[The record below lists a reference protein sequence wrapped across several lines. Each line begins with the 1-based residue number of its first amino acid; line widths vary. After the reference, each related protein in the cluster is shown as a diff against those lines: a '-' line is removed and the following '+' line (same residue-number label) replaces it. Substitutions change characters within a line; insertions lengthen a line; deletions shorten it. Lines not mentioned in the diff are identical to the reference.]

1 NATELSFPTTTVG
14 MASELESLVKEPDE
28 SSIAIHVV
36 DFLNSRFNELEDLE
50 KLNTVLS
57 EVKSNE
63 QKLNEKC
70 VETQSKTSEIL
81 NQSLQAFNST
91 VTDLEDLQATRLEL
105 GDALADHCNTVTS
118 NPSNLQDNFSDNK
131 TLMDELI
138 MLQQQVDSLERSKQ
152 YLKVLVVAEELS
164 AQTKHL
170 IERSPHKA
178 LNPYIQ
184 LANLLHS
191 IKSKSKD
198 AGHVVTHLDVF
209 LQQNVD
215 VLWEDMKN
223 KLKKKFQQSL
233 DALSWPTPI
242 KLPYPQVTTDKLSS
256 FKKAFTELLLLQR
269 PIIISDESTSTK
281 SSSIEKNDDELPP
294 LLPIQIMVE
303 PLIVRFRYHFDSK
316 RPTSRIDKPEW
327 YFSHVLTTIQEHS
340 PFLQGAIQA
349 IVDEAGFQEYHA
361 KNDFIRCLLVGV
373 TKKLAQSVPEL
384 LKFSQVFSHTVFETL
399 QFDQTLREL
408 HMYIPPGQNEWKGC
422 VEVFTGKKETFKA
435 WLKVEKE
442 FAEARYNEIMHS
454 EDAWE
459 LIDEDISED
468 DYRPTKSS
476 GKLINLLE
484 LITSRYKLLPMFH
497 NRIRFFADIQADL
510 LMEYA
515 RRIDSAVDA
524 FEKSLSYSFVRSVP
538 NSANTDG
545 KSHTGIEDLKR
556 LCRWLNSAGFVSRT
570 IKEWGEDAFFLELWH
585 EVTVRAARNTATS
598 PLPSPTSSESS
609 DQLQETSSV
618 RQEEQITV
626 DEGTVFD
633 DPAGLFDSSC
643 EKIQS
648 LIIKN
653 VSKGFFNGLKAY
665 YRKNNWSRSDI
676 YNIDPTIISHQPLYK
691 REESS
696 ESSKDNNTNIE
707 IELSPELYTPLSDL
721 AHSLTFLSNHL
732 PSRVFK
738 SIYKEISKEIE
749 DYLWNRILMR
759 NQFSEMGGRQF
770 EVDMI
775 KGLFT
780 VGKRWVQKP
789 ENYFRRLKDACVLLT
804 IPSSHQTTSVVKQNN
819 SIQQKTLSQV
829 MRVLFDDDLEIA
841 EIHKMLENLCVYHL
855 PPKEARDVV
864 RRRVEC
870 WK

>member
-1 NATELSFPTTTVG
+1 MSTL
-14 MASELESLVKEPDE
+14 ELESLIKEPDE
-28 SSIAIHVV
+28 SAISAHVV
-36 DFLNSRFNELEDLE
+36 DFLNAHFKELEDLG
-50 KLNTVLS
+50 KLNTILS
-57 EVKSNE
+57 EVKSDE
-63 QKLNEKC
+63 QKLNENC
-70 VETQSKTSEIL
+70 VKVQSKTSEIL
-81 NQSLQAFNST
+81 KHSLQAFNST
-91 VTDLEDLQATRLEL
+91 VTKLEDFQATRLEL
-105 GDALADHCNTVTS
+105 EDVLTDHCNIVTS
-118 NPSNLQDNFSDNK
+118 SNSLSLQENFSNEK
-131 TLMDELI
+131 TLMDELV

-170 IERSPHKA
+170 IERSPRKA

-209 LQQNVD
+209 LQQSVD

-233 DALSWPTPI
+233 DALNWPTPI
-242 KLPYPQVTTDKLSS
+242 KLHDPQVTTDKLSS

-269 PIIISDESTSTK
+269 PIIITDESTSTK
-281 SSSIEKNDDELPP
+281 PSSSIDQNDELPP

-327 YFSHVLTTIQEHS
+327 YFSHVITTIHEHS
-340 PFLQGAIQA
+340 PFLTGAIQA

-361 KNDFIRCLLVGV
+361 KNDFIRCLLVAV
-373 TKKLAQSVPEL
+373 TRKLTQSVPTL
-384 LKFSQVFSHTVFETL
+384 LKSPQIFSHTVFETL

-408 HMYIPPGQNEWKGC
+408 HMYIPPGQKEWKGC

-442 FAEARYNEIMHS
+442 FAEVRYNEIMHS

-459 LIDEDISED
+459 LIDVDVPEDEF
-468 DYRPTKSS
+468 RPTKSS
-476 GKLINLLE
+476 GKLTNLLE

-497 NRIRFFADIQADL
+497 NRIRFLVDIQAEL
-510 LMEYA
+510 LMSYA
-515 RRIDSAVDA
+515 KRIDSAVDA
-524 FEKSLSYSFVRSVP
+524 FEKSISYSFVRSVP
-538 NSANTDG
+538 STASADG
-545 KSHTGIEDLKR
+545 KSHSGIEDLKR

-570 IKEWGEDAFFLELWH
+570 IKEWGEDSFFLELWH
-585 EVTVRAARNTATS
+585 EVTLRASRNTGSS
-598 PLPSPTSSESS
+598 PFLSPTSSESS
-609 DQLQETSSV
+609 DQLQESSSV
-618 RQEEQITV
+618 HKEELITV

-643 EKIQS
+643 EKIQL

-653 VSKGFFNGLKAY
+653 VSKGFFNGSKAY
-665 YRKNNWSRSDI
+665 YRKNNWSRTDI
-676 YNIDPTIISHQPLYK
+676 YNLDPVIISQQPLFK
-691 REESS
+691 QAEVSASS
-696 ESSKDNNTNIE
+696 NDDKINIE

-732 PSRVFK
+732 PARVFK
-738 SIYKEISKEIE
+738 YLYKEISKEIE
-749 DYLWNRILMR
+749 DYLWNRILMG

-770 EVDMI
+770 EVDME

-780 VGKRWVQKP
+780 IGKRWVQKP
-789 ENYFRRLKDACVLLT
+789 ENYFRRLKDACILLT
-804 IPSSHQTTSVVKQNN
+804 IPSSYQITSVVKQNN
-819 SIQQKTLSQV
+819 SIHQKTLSQI
-829 MRVLFDDDLEIA
+829 MRILFDNELEST
-841 EIHKMLENLCVYHL
+841 EIRKMLESLCVYHL
-855 PPKEARDVV
+855 SPKEAKDVI

>member
-1 NATELSFPTTTVG
+1 MA
-14 MASELESLVKEPDE
+14 ASELESFIKEPDE
-28 SSIAIHVV
+28 SSIAIYVV
-36 DFLNSRFNELEDLE
+36 DFLNTRFTDLEDLG

-57 EVKSNE
+57 EVKNNE
-63 QKLNEKC
+63 QKLNEKYIK
-70 VETQSKTSEIL
+70 TQSKTSEIL
-81 NQSLQAFNST
+81 KQSLQAFNST
-91 VTDLEDLQATRLEL
+91 VTELEDLQATRLEL
-105 GDALADHCNTVTS
+105 DDILTDYCNSVSST
-118 NPSNLQDNFSDNK
+118 NPSNLQENFSNNK
-131 TLMDELI
+131 TLMDELT

-164 AQTKHL
+164 AQTKNL

-198 AGHVVTHLDVF
+198 AGHVVSHLEVF
-209 LQQNVD
+209 LQQSVD
-215 VLWEDMKN
+215 VLWEDMKD

-233 DALSWPTPI
+233 DALNWPTPI

-256 FKKAFTELLLLQR
+256 FKKAFIELLLLQR
-269 PIIISDESTSTK
+269 PINISGESASTK
-281 SSSIEKNDDELPP
+281 SSPDQNDELPP

-303 PLIVRFRYHFDSK
+303 PLIVRFCYHFDSK
-316 RPTSRIDKPEW
+316 RPTTRIDKPEW
-327 YFSHVLTTIQEHS
+327 YFSHVITTIHEHS

-361 KNDFIRCLLVGV
+361 KNDFIRCLLVAV
-373 TKKLAQSVPEL
+373 TKKLSQSVPTL
-384 LKFSQVFSHTVFETL
+384 LKSPQVFSHTVFETL

-408 HMYIPPGQNEWKGC
+408 HMYVPPGQSEWKGC

-459 LIDEDISED
+459 LVDEDIPED
-468 DYRPTKSS
+468 DFRPTKSS
-476 GKLINLLE
+476 GKLTNLLE
-484 LITSRYKLLPMFH
+484 LIT
-497 NRIRFFADIQADL
+497 AEL
-510 LMEYA
+510 LMAYA
-515 RRIDSAVDA
+515 QRIDSAVDA

-538 NSANTDG
+538 NSTNSDG

-570 IKEWGEDAFFLELWH
+570 IKEWGEDALWH
-585 EVTVRAARNTATS
+585 EVTLRASRNTGTS
-598 PLPSPTSSESS
+598 PLPSPTSSENS
-609 DQLQETSSV
+609 DQLQDTSSV
-618 RQEEQITV
+618 NKEVQITV

-633 DPAGLFDSSC
+633 DPAGSFDSSC

-665 YRKNNWSRSDI
+665 FRKNNWSRSDI

-691 REESS
+691 QAETAA
-696 ESSKDNNTNIE
+696 SSKDNNVNIE

-732 PSRVFK
+732 PTRVFK
-738 SIYKEISKEIE
+738 SIYKEISKETE
-749 DYLWNRILMR
+749 DYLWNRVLMR

-780 VGKRWVQKP
+780 VGKRWVKKP

-804 IPSSHQTTSVVKQNN
+804 IPSSHQTTSSAKQNDFA
-819 SIQQKTLSQV
+819 QQKTLSQI
-829 MRVLFDDDLEIA
+829 MRVLFDNDLEIT
-841 EIHKMLENLCVYHL
+841 EIHRTLENLSVYHL
-855 PPKEARDVV
+855 SPEEARNVV

-870 WK
+870 WR

>member
-1 NATELSFPTTTVG
+1 

-36 DFLNSRFNELEDLE
+36 DFLNSRFNELEDLG

-63 QKLNEKC
+63 QKFNEKC
-70 VETQSKTSEIL
+70 IETQSKTSEIL
-81 NQSLQAFNST
+81 KQSLQAFNST
-91 VTDLEDLQATRLEL
+91 VTDLEDFQATRLEL
-105 GDALADHCNTVTS
+105 GDVLADHCNTVTS

-184 LANLLHS
+184 LTNLLHS
-191 IKSKSKD
+191 VKSKSRD

-209 LQQNVD
+209 LQQSVD

-281 SSSIEKNDDELPP
+281 SSSSIEKNDDELPP

-327 YFSHVLTTIQEHS
+327 YFSHVLTTIHEHS

-442 FAEARYNEIMHS
+442 FAEARYDEIMHS

-468 DYRPTKSS
+468 DFRPTKSS

-618 RQEEQITV
+618 HQEQITV

-676 YNIDPTIISHQPLYK
+676 YNVDPTIISHQPLYK

-696 ESSKDNNTNIE
+696 ESSKDNNINIE

-819 SIQQKTLSQV
+819 SVQQKTLSQV
-829 MRVLFDDDLEIA
+829 MRVLFDDDLEIS